1 MGESFQI
8 ASPPAYESKELNH
21 LGLVAAMFDDLGI
34 GSAIDTII
42 PQDLSQRKVT
52 IGQGVKA
59 MVVNGLGFAN
69 QRLYLIPD
77 FFDGKPVEQ
86 LIGPGVIAADLN
98 DDTLG
103 RALDAIYTAGPTEL
117 YRAIAMTA
125 MRHLELSGLLGH
137 MDSTTFHT
145 DGEYDHAPEEGVIRI
160 TRGYSRDHRPELNQ
174 FGLQLIVESEAG
186 IPMMMAAL
194 SGNDNDKAVFRDA
207 VSTHV
212 RQLQEDHETAFLAAD
227 SALYTA
233 KTIKKLQGI
242 DWVTRVPETIELAR
256 SMIAALAPEL
266 AIRCDGTHPTF
277 SSVCTSYADVKQQ
290 WIVVHSPQAR
300 GRAMHSVA
308 RWCQRRSDAD
318 QQALAKLCKR
328 EFACEEDALRAVR
341 RLEKQMK
348 ISTLHDV
355 CVKALP
361 RYRHRGR
368 PAGDAT
374 ADYFVYRVHAGL
386 ASEYEQY
393 VQRLQRKSC
402 FILATNRTKTIDA
415 GKLVE
420 TYKGQQKVERGF
432 RFLKDPMFLASSV
445 FLKSPKRIMALAMV
459 MTVCLLV
466 YAALEHRIRKRLAEE
481 KQQFPTQTG
490 KMTDRPTVRWVFQ
503 CFQNIAVLY
512 IDNNKAAVLNL
523 NSTQAN
529 LLKLLGHSFEQIYS

>member
-1 MGESFQI
+1 MGEDYQI
-8 ASPPAYESKELNH
+8 TSPSAYESKELNH
-21 LGLVAAMFDDLGI
+21 LGLVAAMFDELEI
-34 GSAIDTII
+34 GDTIDRVVV
-42 PQDLSQRKVT
+42 QDLEQRKVS
-52 IGQGVKA
+52 IGQSVKA

-69 QRLYLIPD
+69 QRLYLIPN

-86 LIGPGVIAADLN
+86 LIGPGIIAADLN

-103 RALDAIYTAGPTEL
+103 RALDAIYKAGPTEL
-117 YRAIAMTA
+117 YRAVAMPA
-125 MRHLELSGLLGH
+125 MRRLELSGFLGH

-145 DGEYDHAPEEGVIRI
+145 DGQYDHAPEEGVIRI

-174 FGLQLIVESEAG
+174 FGLQLIVESAAG

-194 SGNDNDKAVFRDA
+194 SGNDNDKTVFRDA
-207 VSTHV
+207 VGSHV

-233 KTIKKLQGI
+233 KTIKKLRGI

-256 SMIAALAPEL
+256 TMIAEMAPEL
-266 AIRCDGTHPTF
+266 AKESDGIHPTF
-277 SSVCTSYADVKQQ
+277 STVCTSYADVKQQ
-290 WIVVHSPQAR
+290 WVVVHSPQAR
-300 GRAMHSVA
+300 GRAIHSVA
-308 RWCQRRSDAD
+308 MWCQRRSDAD
-318 QQALAKLCKR
+318 QQAFSQLCKR
-328 EFACEEDALRAVR
+328 EFACEEDAMRAVR
-341 RLEKQMK
+341 LLEKQMK

-355 CVKALP
+355 CVEALP
-361 RYRHRGR
+361 RYRQRGR

-374 ADYFVYRVHAGL
+374 ADYFVYQVHASL
-386 ASEYEQY
+386 ASEHGQY

-402 FILATNRTKTIDA
+402 FILATNRTVTIDA
-415 GKLVE
+415 GKLLE

-432 RFLKDPMFLASSV
+432 RFLKDPMFLTSSV

-490 KMTDRPTVRWVFQ
+490 KMTNRPTVRWVFQ

-512 IDNNKAAVLNL
+512 IDSNKAAVLNL
-523 NSTQAN
+523 NSTQEN

>member
-1 MGESFQI
+1 MGEALQS
-8 ASPPAYESKELNH
+8 APLPAYASKELNH
-21 LGLVAAMFDDLGI
+21 LGLVAAMFDELGI
-34 GSAIDTII
+34 GNTIDSVIA
-42 PQDLSQRKVT
+42 QDLSQRKVT

-69 QRLYLIPD
+69 QRLYLISD

-86 LIGPGVIAADLN
+86 LIGPGIIASDLN

-103 RALDAIYTAGPTEL
+103 RALDAIYEVGPTEL
-117 YRAIAMTA
+117 YRAIAITA
-125 MRHLELSGLLGH
+125 MCRLELSGLLGH

-145 DGEYDHAPEEGVIRI
+145 DGQYDHTEEEGVIRI
-160 TRGYSRDHRPELNQ
+160 TRGYSRDHRPELKQ

-194 SGNDNDKAVFRDA
+194 SGNDNDKTVFCDA

-212 RQLQEDHETAFLAAD
+212 RQLQEDHETGFLAAD

-233 KTIKKLQGI
+233 ETIKRLHGI

-256 SMIAALAPEL
+256 SMIAELAPEL
-266 AIRCDGTHPTF
+266 ADRCDGIHPAF
-277 SSVCTSYADVKQQ
+277 STVCTTYADVKQQ
-290 WIVVHSPQAR
+290 WVVVHSPQAR
-300 GRAMHSVA
+300 ERAMHSVA

-318 QQALAKLCKR
+318 QQAFSQLCKR
-328 EFACEEDALRAVR
+328 EFTCEEDAMRAVR
-341 RLEKQMK
+341 LLEKQMK

-355 CVKALP
+355 WLEALP
-361 RYRHRGR
+361 RYRQRGR
-368 PAGDAT
+368 PADGAA
-374 ADYFVYRVHAGL
+374 ADYFVYRVHAALTSDHG
-386 ASEYEQY
+386 QY

-402 FILATNRTKTIDA
+402 FILATNRTETIDA
-415 GKLVE
+415 KKLVE

-445 FLKSPKRIMALAMV
+445 FLKSPKRIMALTMV

-466 YAALEHRIRKRLAEE
+466 YAALEQRIRKRLAEE

-490 KMTDRPTVRWVFQ
+490 KMTDRPTIRWVFQ

-512 IDNNKAAVLNL
+512 VNNTKTTVLNL
-523 NSTQAN
+523 NSTQSN